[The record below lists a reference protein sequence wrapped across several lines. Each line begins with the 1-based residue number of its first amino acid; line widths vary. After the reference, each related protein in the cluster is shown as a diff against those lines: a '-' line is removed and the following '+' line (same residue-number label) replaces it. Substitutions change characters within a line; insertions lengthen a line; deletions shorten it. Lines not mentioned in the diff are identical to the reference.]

1 VAVLSALKAKGMTLA
16 VAEQVTGGLL
26 AARLTAVDPELAT
39 FRGARIASLAG
50 EEGTAGLKARAAA
63 AADAARS
70 AFGSSVGAA
79 AIAGPARQAGGPVTA
94 PVVLATRIGDRRQ
107 HEEIILPADRG
118 RLRDFAVISLL
129 NMLRKA
135 LAA

>member
-1 VAVLSALKAKGMTLA
+1 M
-16 VAEQVTGGLL
+16 
-26 AARLTAVDPELAT
+26 
-39 FRGARIASLAG
+39 
-50 EEGTAGLKARAAA
+50 AGLSARAAA
-63 AADAARS
+63 AADAAQREFAS
-70 AFGSSVGAA
+70 TVGAA

-94 PVVLATRIGDRRQ
+94 PVVLAARLGDHRQ

-135 LAA
+135 LTS